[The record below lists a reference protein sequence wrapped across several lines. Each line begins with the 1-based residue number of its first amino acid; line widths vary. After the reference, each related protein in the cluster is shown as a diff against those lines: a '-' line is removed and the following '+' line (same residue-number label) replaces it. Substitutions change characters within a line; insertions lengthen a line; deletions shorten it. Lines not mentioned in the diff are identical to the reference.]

1 MLYRNMQ
8 LRDLLVPPTKPEVLF
23 HWSLLSQSLAYTWH
37 IVGAQ
42 YMLVK
47 WDGRGVKTRMFSF
60 ASGIIQQ
67 REAGGMGEI
76 NKLDLNPELD

>member
-1 MLYRNMQ
+1 
-8 LRDLLVPPTKPEVLF
+8 
-23 HWSLLSQSLAYTWH
+23 
-37 IVGAQ
+37 
-42 YMLVK
+42 MLVK